1 MQDYSVVKFKF
12 FFPSSN
18 FVSNF
23 MAKNL
28 QHPMNFKF
36 KVMFCDGVP
45 IIGDVASSNKS
56 PMAIPSCVN
65 SKYVFVYY
73 QHEKYM
79 V

>member
-1 MQDYSVVKFKF
+1 
-12 FFPSSN
+12 
-18 FVSNF
+18 

-56 PMAIPSCVN
+56 PMAIPCVN
-65 SKYVFVYY
+65 SKYVIVYY

-79 V
+79 E

>member
-1 MQDYSVVKFKF
+1 
-12 FFPSSN
+12 
-18 FVSNF
+18 

-45 IIGDVASSNKS
+45 VIGDVASSNKF
-56 PMAIPSCVN
+56 PMAIPSYVN

-73 QHEKYM
+73 QREKDM